1 MRQYMNNIIANE
13 ALRNRLCGDVLE
25 GRLSHAYIIEG
36 GKGSGKHT
44 VAMLTAAAL
53 ACEEKKNSELPLPCM
68 NCPSCRKILQG
79 LSPDIIKVGTEE
91 KATIGVD
98 TVRFLKEDVSLVP
111 NDLEHKVYIIEDAD
125 KMTDQAQNAFLLT
138 LEEPPSYVV
147 FFLLCENSERFLETI
162 KSRAPI
168 LRTEPI
174 PKEMIDEYITRA
186 DRRAAQMK
194 ASSPNDY
201 YELLVSCDNGIG
213 RALELLDSKKLFP
226 LLEVRKLAKDFVSAA
241 VYGCSNENALRFL
254 KRFSQKRDALAK
266 EFSSI
271 YLALRDLFVSKKSY
285 EAELCFYESREQV
298 LELCDNVSIA
308 DISRLTSAVSSAI
321 ERLERNSNVR
331 LTITLLLSETGLI

>member
-13 ALRNRLCGDVLE
+13 ALRNRLCTDVLE

-44 VAMLTAAAL
+44 IAMLTAAAL
-53 ACEEKKNSELPLPCM
+53 ACEEKRNSELPLPCM
-68 NCPSCRKILQG
+68 NCPSCRKILEG
-79 LSPDIIKVGTEE
+79 LSPDVIKVGSAE

-98 TVRFLKEDVSLVP
+98 TIRFLKEDVSLVP

-138 LEEPPSYVV
+138 LEEPPTYVV
-147 FFLLCENSERFLETI
+147 FFLLCEKSERFLETI

-174 PKEMIDEYITRA
+174 PTELIDEYITRV

-194 ASSPNDY
+194 ASSPRDY
-201 YELLVSCDNGIG
+201 SELLVSCDNGIG
-213 RALELLDSKKLFP
+213 RALELLDLKNLSP
-226 LLEVRKLAKDFVSAA
+226 LLESRKLAKDFVSAA
-241 VYGCSNENALRFL
+241 VYGCSNEDALLFF
-254 KRFSQKRDALAK
+254 KRFSAKRDALVK
-266 EFSSI
+266 ELSNI
-271 YLALRDLFVSKKSY
+271 YIALRDLFVSKKS
-285 EAELCFYESREQV
+285 EESKLCFYESREQV
-298 LELCDNVSIA
+298 FELCDNISIA
-308 DISRLTSAVSSAI
+308 DISKLLSAVSSAA
-321 ERLERNSNVR
+321 ERLGRNSNVR